1 MKLSVQNKA
10 VALLGV
16 VIALVFVLGVFALTE
31 LHIADG
37 AINQAATDAGTQ
49 AGAAAVLIHALANA
63 SHSRLQL
70 SYVVIVALMLAIV
83 AGTIGAAVLLER
95 RRKRAGEKIG
105 SAVRAIASG
114 EIAAPVGVVSRG
126 DYGNGADEFRSMVE
140 YLRGT
145 VALAEKLAGGDL
157 AVDVAPRSDQDALGK
172 SLATI
177 ARTMRELTRENERLL
192 ATDRD
197 RATIDTLT
205 GLPNRAALM
214 RDLENSLTHL
224 DECPEMT
231 LALFDLDGFKP
242 YNDAFSHAAGDALLV
257 RLAERLRRALD
268 GSSICYRMGGDEFCV
283 LATAGEKAGQAVA
296 RRAAKALSER
306 GEAFSVSCSFGVA
319 LLPREAHSASDAL
332 RLADKRMYEQKLAH
346 ASVSRESTTLLLKM
360 LGERNPDLIE
370 RASEVARLA
379 VATAQELGL
388 ADTEIARIELA
399 AKLRDVGKSAIPDMI
414 LNKPGPLDDEE
425 WVFMRRHTQIGA
437 RIISAAP
444 SLAGAAELVRSHHEW
459 YNGQGYPDEL
469 AADAIPIGAQII
481 AVCDAYGA
489 MTSHRAY
496 RSPLSE
502 REALDELNR
511 CAGTQFSPLVVRT
524 FAKLMTRRN
533 QPPSS
538 NLRVLL

>member
-1 MKLSVQNKA
+1 MKLSVQNKT
-10 VALLGV
+10 VALLGGV
-16 VIALVFVLGVFALTE
+16 VVLVFVLGVFALTE

-37 AINQAATDAGTQ
+37 AINQAANGTQ
-49 AGAAAVLIHALANA
+49 AGAAAALIHALANA

-70 SYVVIVALMLAIV
+70 SYVVIVVLMLAIV

-95 RRKRAGEKIG
+95 RRQRAGEKIG
-105 SAVRAIASG
+105 SAVRAISSG
-114 EIAAPVGVVSRG
+114 ELAAPVGVVSPG
-126 DYGNGADEFRSMVE
+126 DYGKGADEFRSMVE

-145 VALAEKLAGGDL
+145 VTLAEQLASGDL
-157 AVDVAPRSDQDALGK
+157 TVEVAPRSDRDALGK

-177 ARTMRELTRENERLL
+177 ARTMRELTKENERLL
-192 ATDRD
+192 AKDRD

-224 DECPEMT
+224 DECPELA

-242 YNDAFSHAAGDALLV
+242 YNDAFSHSAGDALLV

-268 GSSICYRMGGDEFCV
+268 GSSSGYRMGGDEFCV
-283 LATAGEKAGQAVA
+283 LATAGEKAGNAVA
-296 RRAAKALSER
+296 RRAAKALSEH
-306 GEAFSVSCSFGVA
+306 GEAFSVSCSFGIA

-332 RLADKRMYEQKLAH
+332 RLADKRMYEQKMAH

-370 RASEVARLA
+370 RASEVAQLA

-388 ADTEIARIELA
+388 ADTEISRIELA

-469 AADAIPIGAQII
+469 AGDAIPIGAQII

-496 RSPLSE
+496 RSPLGE

-538 NLRVLL
+538 NLRVLR